1 MSTIVTPTPS
11 NHPERTAR
19 KRHWLRWILI
29 GIVGLVV
36 LLLGSVVLYVKLA
49 PVLAPLALPSAPAGI
64 PTGPIEGTWTVG
76 AVSEAGFRIQQTVL
90 FASSDVV
97 ERTTAV
103 HGTLTVTGN
112 EITAATFRVD
122 LTAIT
127 NNGKTTPQ
135 LTTSLDTANHPEATI
150 ALTRP
155 VPLEPAFFS
164 GSTVTATVTGELT
177 LRGVAHPVTFTVTA
191 RRDGTALQAT
201 GTIPVE
207 FADWGIPSPTG
218 YGSLGSL
225 ADHGVA
231 EFLLN
236 LRRP

>member
-1 MSTIVTPTPS
+1 MSTIVTPAPRIL
-11 NHPERTAR
+11 PEQPAH
-19 KRHWLRWILI
+19 KRHWIRWILT
-29 GIVGLVV
+29 GIAVLVV
-36 LLLGSVVLYVKLA
+36 LLLAFVVLYVKFA
-49 PVLAPLALPSAPAGI
+49 PVPAPLGLPSTPASA
-64 PTGPIEGTWTVG
+64 PTGPVEGTWTVG

-103 HGTLTVTGN
+103 HGTLTVSGN

-127 NNGKTTPQ
+127 HDGKTTPQ
-135 LTTSLDTANHPEATI
+135 LTTSLDTARHPEATVT
-150 ALTRP
+150 LTRP
-155 VPLEPAFFS
+155 VTLDPAFIS
-164 GSTVTATVTGELT
+164 GGTVTATVTGELT

-201 GTIPVE
+201 GTIPVA
-207 FADWGIPSPTG
+207 FADWDIPSPTG

-231 EFLLN
+231 EFFLV